1 MAKLRQRPM
10 SSLLLS
16 ASMAAAGGAVAPG
29 PDALCAV
36 LPRPELHVRL
46 VTEPGV
52 PSGLGGEVAAVVR
65 RLWQIEGLALTLA
78 PADSSPPPLNDGEFR
93 LRITMR
99 PITAGEPQ
107 PEPALGVVHFTGDLP
122 HPDVT
127 VSFGAVLDWVRRERD
142 RRFRVLFFGTSRQ
155 QSLEFGGFDALARR
169 AVAIA
174 AAHEVG
180 HFVLGTKAH
189 DRGGLMRRDLAL
201 RAAEG
206 FEPRDLALSAVSRAR
221 LRDRLQQ
228 AATCGSGGA

>member
-1 MAKLRQRPM
+1 MVMLCA

-16 ASMAAAGGAVAPG
+16 AGMAAARGAVAPG
-29 PDALCAV
+29 LDGLCAV
-36 LPRPELHVRL
+36 LPRPEMHARL
-46 VTEPGV
+46 VTEAGV
-52 PSGLGGEVAAVVR
+52 PADLGGEVAAVVQR
-65 RLWQIEGLALTLA
+65 MWRSEGLVLILA
-78 PADSSPPPLNDGEFR
+78 PADSGRTALNDGEFR
-93 LRITMR
+93 LRLTMR
-99 PITAGEPQ
+99 PIAAGAQQ

-142 RRFRVLFFGTSRQ
+142 RRFRVVFFGTSRQ

-206 FEPRDLALSAVSRAR
+206 GEPRDLALSALSRAR

-228 AATCGSGGA
+228 AATCGSAGHD